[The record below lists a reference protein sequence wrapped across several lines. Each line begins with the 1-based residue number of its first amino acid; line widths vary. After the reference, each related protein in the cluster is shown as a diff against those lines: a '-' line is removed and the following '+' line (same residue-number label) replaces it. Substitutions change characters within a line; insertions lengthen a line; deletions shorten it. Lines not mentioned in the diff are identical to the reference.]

1 MSNNMNKTKA
11 KDPIIATTVNTL
23 DGVGIKFHFKYK
35 RVDYQLKDIEVDDKG
50 QLFYKN
56 NVNEIV
62 KASPYLK
69 NITGLVTVRWLN
81 YLYFTNV
88 SGEKIMFKQF
98 MVESHACNFT

>member
-1 MSNNMNKTKA
+1 MNTTKA

-23 DGVGIKFHFKYK
+23 GDVGIEFHFKYK

>member
-1 MSNNMNKTKA
+1 MSNNRNTTKA
-11 KDPIIATTVNTL
+11 KDTIIANTIKTMN
-23 DGVGIKFHFKYK
+23 DVGINFCFKCK
-35 RVDYQLKDIEVDDKG
+35 RVDYPLTYIEVDDKG

-69 NITGLVTVRWLN
+69 NITGLGTVRWLN
-81 YLYFTNV
+81 YLYFINV

-98 MVESHACNFT
+98 MSESHACNFT

>member
-1 MSNNMNKTKA
+1 MSNNRITTKA
-11 KDPIIATTVNTL
+11 KDPIIPISINTL
-23 DGVGIKFHFKYK
+23 VSAGIKFHFKFK
-35 RVDYQLKDIEVDDKG
+35 RVDYPVIYIEVDDKG

-62 KASPYLK
+62 KASSYLK
-69 NITGLVTVRWLN
+69 NITGLGSVRWLN
-81 YLYFTNV
+81 LLYFTNA